1 MTIKQLSI
9 FLENKTGRI
18 NDVTRILGANG
29 INMHAF
35 SMAETTDFG
44 ILRLIVSE
52 VEKAVDILRENNFAV
67 KVTDVVCIKCSNT
80 AGSLASIL
88 EQLAV
93 QNIFIEYMYAFADG
107 DFANIVIKP
116 NDLEKCVAVLRK
128 CNCDMRSEF

>member
-18 NDVTRILGANG
+18 NDVTRILGKNG

-35 SMAETTDFG
+35 SMAESTDFG

-52 VEKAVDILRENNFAV
+52 VEKAVDVLRENNFAV
-67 KVTDVVCIKCSNT
+67 KITDVVCIKCSNT

-88 EQLAV
+88 EKLAV

-116 NDLEKCVAVLRK
+116 NDLEKCVAVLK
-128 CNCDMRSEF
+128 ECNCDMRNGF

>member
-88 EQLAV
+88 EKLAV

>member
-18 NDVTRILGANG
+18 NDVSRILGANG

-35 SMAETTDFG
+35 SMAETADFG

-52 VEKAVDILRENNFAV
+52 VEKAVDVLRENSFAV
-67 KVTDVVCIKCSNT
+67 KVTEVVCIKCSNT

-88 EQLAV
+88 EKLAV
-93 QNIFIEYMYAFADG
+93 HNIFIEYMYAFADG
-107 DFANIVIKP
+107 EFANIVIKP
-116 NDLEKCVAVLRK
+116 NDLVKCVAILK
-128 CNCDMRSEF
+128 DSNCDMMGEF

>member
-88 EQLAV
+88 EKLAV

-116 NDLEKCVAVLRK
+116 NDLEKCVAVLK
-128 CNCDMRSEF
+128 ECNCDMRSEF

>member
-1 MTIKQLSI
+1 MIIKQLSI

-88 EQLAV
+88 EKLAV

-107 DFANIVIKP
+107 DFANIIIKP
-116 NDLEKCVAVLRK
+116 NNLEKCVAVLK
-128 CNCDMRSEF
+128 ECNCDMRSEF

>member
-52 VEKAVDILRENNFAV
+52 VEKAVDVLRENNFAV

-88 EQLAV
+88 EKLAV

-107 DFANIVIKP
+107 DFANIIIKP
-116 NDLEKCVAVLRK
+116 NTLEKCVAVLK
-128 CNCDMRSEF
+128 ECNCDMRSGF

>member
-18 NDVTRILGANG
+18 NDVTRILGKNG

-80 AGSLASIL
+80 AGSLASIM
-88 EQLAV
+88 EKLAV

-116 NDLEKCVAVLRK
+116 NDLEKCVAVLK
-128 CNCDMRSEF
+128 ECNCDMRNGF

>member
-18 NDVTRILGANG
+18 NDVSRILGANG

-35 SMAETTDFG
+35 SMAETADFG

-52 VEKAVDILRENNFAV
+52 VEKAVDVLRENSFAV

-88 EQLAV
+88 EKLAV

-107 DFANIVIKP
+107 DFANIIIKP
-116 NDLEKCVAVLRK
+116 NNIEKCVALLNE
-128 CNCDMRSEF
+128 CNCDMKSEL